1 MAIDAINHIAVKTN
15 AVANAVAKA
24 TTGSSTQS
32 GSGATTGS
40 NASGAVNGGSATTD
54 SGSVGGAAQ
63 TGSLKSNEQ
72 SDRFLKLL
80 VAQMRNQDPL
90 NPLDNAAVTTQM
102 AQISTVEGI
111 EKLNTSME
119 KYLSR
124 SSGLSTLEGA
134 SLIGHRVL
142 VKGDSMTLGE
152 VPANG
157 TERPAAQAGFELA
170 QPAAVTKIDIVD
182 SAGAVVAS
190 KTLNARETGV
200 HSFSWDGLGS
210 NGAPVPAGKYQFKVS
225 AGTASDLKPVT
236 ALQAQ
241 MVSAVISSQD
251 GTRLEIGGTG
261 QYSLSDVKAILQETK
276 L

>member
-1 MAIDAINHIAVKTN
+1 MAIDAISN
-15 AVANAVAKA
+15 VASKAA
-24 TTGSSTQS
+24 TTNTSTTSSGTSSSSTA
-32 GSGATTGS
+32 GSAAGGSTATS
-40 NASGAVNGGSATTD
+40 DSGAVNGTT
-54 SGSVGGAAQ
+54 Q

-142 VKGDSMTLGE
+142 VKGDSMSLGA
-152 VPANG
+152 VPATG
-157 TERPAAQAGFELA
+157 VERPAAQAGFELA
-170 QPAAVTKIDIVD
+170 EPAALARIDILD
-182 SAGAVVAS
+182 RTGAVLTSQTMSA
-190 KTLNARETGV
+190 LDAGV
-200 HSFSWDGLGS
+200 HSFAWDGLGAD
-210 NGAPVPAGKYQFKVS
+210 GTPAPAGNYKFRVN
-225 AGTASDLKPVT
+225 AGTASELKPAST
-236 ALQAQ
+236 LQAQ
-241 MVSAVISSQD
+241 PVSAVVSGQD
-251 GTRLEIGGTG
+251 GTRLEIGGRG
-261 QYSLSDVKAILQETK
+261 QFLLSDVRAILQEIK
-276 L
+276 P